1 MHKLLSQAH
10 SVYSKNITS
19 NQDFMSLFTDR
30 ISNDAYIGTPFTK
43 IHDFTFGALK
53 TFAFEQSMFNMVDCL
68 DMYAVS
74 EVDKALGMSQMLFA
88 SSIQGKFEGATNFVE
103 GFLVYGPQTV

>member
-1 MHKLLSQAH
+1 
-10 SVYSKNITS
+10 
-19 NQDFMSLFTDR
+19 
-30 ISNDAYIGTPFTK
+30 
-43 IHDFTFGALK
+43 
-53 TFAFEQSMFNMVDCL
+53 MFNMVDCL

-103 GFLVYGPQTV
+103 GFLVYGPQTIETCANAVVLDMQNLTTFAGRLNL